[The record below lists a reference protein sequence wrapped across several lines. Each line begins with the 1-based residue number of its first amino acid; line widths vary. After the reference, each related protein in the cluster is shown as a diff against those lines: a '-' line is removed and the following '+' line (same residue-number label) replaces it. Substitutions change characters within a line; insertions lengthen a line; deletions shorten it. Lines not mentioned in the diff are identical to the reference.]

1 MASSRSC
8 PSCGARV
15 PQHAERCD
23 LCGHQ
28 LSTES
33 DPSPKE
39 SDSSADASSEGSV
52 SEPESALDETA
63 SSETASRGKQEQP
76 VDPENTAAS
85 DASDQ
90 GTNQGANQGTD
101 AGDESAPS
109 GVYCNAC
116 GWENPASANFCSQ
129 CGTELQD
136 VTAAPTPVGTRKVAA
151 DLPKAERPADGAS
164 ATGESVA
171 SDAAV
176 SDEAASDQARS
187 DEAASE
193 EGEQQMM
200 SQQLMMTVGTA
211 VLVLVALFFVTL
223 WSQNQSW
230 SSDASSG
237 DPSAQ
242 PASSAEGGGAA
253 SGGAAAGTAS
263 GRFGGQDIATLIAE
277 NGTEMSSSVAE
288 RADSIQSQIPNVEGD
303 VKRTLQEQLVN
314 LYVGSSAFGRA
325 ARLQKEMAE
334 ASQDPDDWRRTG
346 DLFYNWMEKV
356 GAESNGKNPAI
367 APIGRRAIAA
377 YEEVLNENP
386 DDHDVRTDMATVLL
400 RSNDPMRGV
409 EELNQ
414 VLDEDS
420 TFVPARFNK
429 GIALLWIG
437 RYEQAIEQ
445 FEAVQELTGEESA
458 QYQQAAEAIKLV
470 REEMNANQSPASS
483 SEPPISPTS

>member
-15 PQHAERCD
+15 SQNAERCD
-23 LCGHQ
+23 LCGHP
-28 LSTES
+28 LSAES
-33 DPSPKE
+33 EATPDEP
-39 SDSSADASSEGSV
+39 DASASE
-52 SEPESALDETA
+52 ALDETVNESESA
-63 SSETASRGKQEQP
+63 SPEHEKQEIA
-76 VDPENTAAS
+76 EE
-85 DASDQ
+85 
-90 GTNQGANQGTD
+90 
-101 AGDESAPS
+101 ESAPS
-109 GVYCNAC
+109 SVYCTEC

-136 VTAAPTPVGTRKVAA
+136 LSATQTPDGTRKVAA
-151 DLPKAERPADGAS
+151 DLPTAKPKAEGAS
-164 ATGESVA
+164 ANRTAG
-171 SDAAV
+171 
-176 SDEAASDQARS
+176 
-187 DEAASE
+187 ASE
-193 EGEQQMM
+193 KATAEDEEQQMM

-230 SSDASSG
+230 SSDEPSG
-237 DPSAQ
+237 DPSTQTAN
-242 PASSAEGGGAA
+242 AGD
-253 SGGAAAGTAS
+253 GAAAAPGAAA

-277 NGTEMSSSVAE
+277 NGTEMSPSVAE

-314 LYVGSSAFGRA
+314 LYVGASAFGRA

-334 ASQDPDDWRRTG
+334 TSQDPDDWRRTG

-386 DDHDVRTDMATVLL
+386 SDHDVRTDMATVLL

-409 EELNQ
+409 EELNR
-414 VLDEDS
+414 VLNEDS

>member
-1 MASSRSC
+1 MSDESDASPREPDGSASPSPEGEEAESVSAAASESASS
-8 PSCGARV
+8 
-15 PQHAERCD
+15 
-23 LCGHQ
+23 
-28 LSTES
+28 
-33 DPSPKE
+33 
-39 SDSSADASSEGSV
+39 DAISGN
-52 SEPESALDETA
+52 TA
-63 SSETASRGKQEQP
+63 SGNTASG
-76 VDPENTAAS
+76 NTASGNTASGEPQNQAGEKNTTAS
-85 DASDQ
+85 DAE
-90 GTNQGANQGTD
+90 TD
-101 AGDESAPS
+101 EASTPS
-109 GVYCNAC
+109 HVYCNEC
-116 GWENPASANFCSQ
+116 GWKNPASANFCSQ
-129 CGTELQD
+129 CGAELQD
-136 VTAAPTPVGTRKVAA
+136 LSAAESSGTPAGTRKVAA
-151 DLPKAERPADGAS
+151 DLPKAQRPAQTQPPVQADPS
-164 ATGESVA
+164 AGVA
-171 SDAAV
+171 VA
-176 SDEAASDQARS
+176 DE
-187 DEAASE
+187 E
-193 EGEQQMM
+193 EEQQMM

-223 WSQNQSW
+223 WSQKQSW
-230 SSDASSG
+230 SSDESTSG

-242 PASSAEGGGAA
+242 TASSGQGGTAA
-253 SGGAAAGTAS
+253 PGAAAGS
-263 GRFGGQDIATLIAE
+263 FGGQDIATLIAE
-277 NGTEMSSSVAE
+277 NGTEISPSIAE
-288 RADSIQSQIPNVEGD
+288 RADSIRSQIPNVEGD

-314 LYVGSSAFGRA
+314 VYVGSSAFGRA

-334 ASQDPDDWRRTG
+334 TSQDSDDWRRTG

-377 YEEVLNENP
+377 YEEVLGKNP
-386 DDHDVRTDMATVLL
+386 GNHDVRTDMATVLL

-409 EELNQ
+409 EELNR

-420 TFVPARFNK
+420 TFIPARFNK